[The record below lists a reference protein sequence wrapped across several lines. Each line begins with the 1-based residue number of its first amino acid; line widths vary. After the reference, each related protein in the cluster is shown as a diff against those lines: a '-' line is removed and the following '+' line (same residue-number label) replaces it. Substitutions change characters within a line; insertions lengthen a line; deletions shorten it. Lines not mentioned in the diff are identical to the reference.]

1 MRITAILLIHNN
13 GGQIM
18 QFWITQQSDPKPLT
32 INQGGR
38 QFGFV
43 QVVDGV
49 CVPGTRN
56 VCYEVFVGGRGCW

>member
-1 MRITAILLIHNN
+1 
-13 GGQIM
+13 M

-56 VCYEVFVGGRGCW
+56 VCYEVFVGGRECW